1 MKIAVISD
9 IHANLPALEAVYN
22 HSIKQKVNAL
32 YCLGDLVN
40 QNVWNNE
47 VVEFIKYHQ
56 IPCVRGN
63 HDEGIGNNNVK
74 FSFSYGSREEFEWGR
89 EAIMFTMT
97 QVTEQNKIFLRSL
110 PLNIKLSVKTGGH
123 LRTIL
128 FTHGTPES
136 NSERIYQ
143 FSKKSGISKLL
154 DNAGAEIL
162 LIGNTHASFH
172 TVIEKDNGEFQHI
185 INPGSVGYPKDGSW
199 HACYAVLTIDEHKDV
214 KFSAETITVE
224 FFRLDYDINTVIRA
238 IKKSPLHIYYGM
250 RLLKY

>member
-110 PLNIKLSVKTGGH
+110 PLNIKLSVKTGGICGQSY
-123 LRTIL
+123 L
-128 FTHGTPES
+128 PMA
-136 NSERIYQ
+136 
-143 FSKKSGISKLL
+143 LL
-154 DNAGAEIL
+154 
-162 LIGNTHASFH
+162 
-172 TVIEKDNGEFQHI
+172 
-185 INPGSVGYPKDGSW
+185 
-199 HACYAVLTIDEHKDV
+199 
-214 KFSAETITVE
+214 
-224 FFRLDYDINTVIRA
+224 RA
-238 IKKSPLHIYYGM
+238 IRKEFISLVKNQAFLNCLITLGQKYY
-250 RLLKY
+250 